1 MTLIA
6 KTFRSEIFS
15 FIEIVIIAQGCWSNN
30 AYSRK
35 VEIFS
40 MINEI
45 RIVLRYESK
54 ENCQQHTMIYRMHV

>member
-15 FIEIVIIAQGCWSNN
+15 FIEIVIMAQGCWSNN

-54 ENCQQHTMIYRMHV
+54 